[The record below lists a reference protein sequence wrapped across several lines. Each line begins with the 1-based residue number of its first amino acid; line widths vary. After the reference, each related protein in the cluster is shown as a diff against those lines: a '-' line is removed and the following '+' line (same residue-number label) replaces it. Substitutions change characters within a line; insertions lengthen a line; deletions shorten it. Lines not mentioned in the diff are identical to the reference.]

1 MNKIEKS
8 QTTNISSSPFYQAY
22 LNFRKKLESD
32 NFTDEEWIEV
42 FEIKREKAVIRHPE
56 DFENFRSVR

>member
-22 LNFRKKLESD
+22 LNFQKKLESD
-32 NFTDEEWIEV
+32 NFTDEE
-42 FEIKREKAVIRHPE
+42 
-56 DFENFRSVR
+56 

>member
-8 QTTNISSSPFYQAY
+8 QTTNIFSSSFYQAY

-32 NFTDEEWIEV
+32 NFTDEEWKEV
-42 FEIKREKAVIRHPE
+42 FEIKREKTVIRHPE
-56 DFENFRSVR
+56 DFE